1 MLLEDGGQRSRTGG
15 LSVTL
20 AGSDGHV
27 LGGGVAGIL
36 TAAAPVQVC
45 LPLNYVFV
53 SQFQK
58 LVTCLG
64 ILLISS

>member
-45 LPLNYVFV
+45 LFLSSKN
-53 SQFQK
+53 
-58 LVTCLG
+58 LLLGLG
-64 ILLISS
+64 ILLIRS